1 MPSAKYD
8 KIYQELRRRIE
19 EEIYGYQDL
28 LPSENMLT
36 EQFESSRNTV
46 RRAIGQLAAEGYVQS
61 LSLIHISPR
70 LSLSEELLPVWEEQ
84 SGIRFPAV
92 LMFIR
97 PCG

>member
-46 RRAIGQLAAEGYVQS
+46 RRAIEIGRAHV
-61 LSLIHISPR
+61 
-70 LSLSEELLPVWEEQ
+70 
-84 SGIRFPAV
+84 
-92 LMFIR
+92 
-97 PCG
+97 